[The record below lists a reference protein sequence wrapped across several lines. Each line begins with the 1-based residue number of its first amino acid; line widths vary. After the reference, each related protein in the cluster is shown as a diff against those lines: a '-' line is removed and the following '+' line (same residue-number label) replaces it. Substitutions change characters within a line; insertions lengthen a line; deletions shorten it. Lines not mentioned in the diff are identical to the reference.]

1 MASYNLYIA
10 DGSTTTYAYTFDQ
23 LDSSSVEV
31 RLNNVIV
38 TTGYT
43 IDTVAKTV
51 TFVGAPDAGTSIMLR
66 RLTSVLLRY
75 RFGQGAAFTGQNL
88 DADFDQ
94 LLYAFQEYS
103 DLTDYARGRTLRVP
117 DSDPEIALIPSVA
130 ERAGKYL
137 GFNSEGNPQV
147 LLPDTD
153 SAAGV
158 AAELAKTNLS
168 VDELHYRDA
177 REAGCVLVGT
187 FEAGTTITVANRT
200 VLYRTNGQQYKWA
213 GALPKAVPLGSSPA
227 STGGISA
234 GAWVPLHDVSLR
246 EELAAPTGYTLVGGA
261 ASADSVSAVSADVA
275 KLKYPTYRKASYY
288 ASQLAAGTP
297 VVIDC
302 HGDST
307 MWGATTIN
315 VAVQD
320 PNNQPAV

>member
-103 DLTDYARGRTLRVP
+103 DLTDYARGRT
-117 DSDPEIALIPSVA
+117 
-130 ERAGKYL
+130 
-137 GFNSEGNPQV
+137 
-147 LLPDTD
+147 
-153 SAAGV
+153 
-158 AAELAKTNLS
+158 
-168 VDELHYRDA
+168 
-177 REAGCVLVGT
+177 
-187 FEAGTTITVANRT
+187 
-200 VLYRTNGQQYKWA
+200 
-213 GALPKAVPLGSSPA
+213 
-227 STGGISA
+227 
-234 GAWVPLHDVSLR
+234 
-246 EELAAPTGYTLVGGA
+246 
-261 ASADSVSAVSADVA
+261 
-275 KLKYPTYRKASYY
+275 
-288 ASQLAAGTP
+288 
-297 VVIDC
+297 
-302 HGDST
+302 
-307 MWGATTIN
+307 
-315 VAVQD
+315 
-320 PNNQPAV
+320 

>member
-137 GFNSEGNPQV
+137 G
-147 LLPDTD
+147 
-153 SAAGV
+153 
-158 AAELAKTNLS
+158 
-168 VDELHYRDA
+168 
-177 REAGCVLVGT
+177 
-187 FEAGTTITVANRT
+187 
-200 VLYRTNGQQYKWA
+200 
-213 GALPKAVPLGSSPA
+213 
-227 STGGISA
+227 
-234 GAWVPLHDVSLR
+234 
-246 EELAAPTGYTLVGGA
+246 
-261 ASADSVSAVSADVA
+261 
-275 KLKYPTYRKASYY
+275 
-288 ASQLAAGTP
+288 
-297 VVIDC
+297 
-302 HGDST
+302 
-307 MWGATTIN
+307 
-315 VAVQD
+315 
-320 PNNQPAV
+320 